1 MQEHRIFVLDG
12 GYVRY
17 LDHMGTDLTHSNAA
31 RASFH
36 KESAE
41 WSKRDQSITAFLAR
55 NLETEPFRHAVLS
68 FELRAPLMVA
78 RQWQRYSVASTHLDE
93 QNAWSEGSRRYVTE
107 EPEFYVPVCDE
118 WRSQPDNKKQG
129 SGENI
134 DLVSGQMMTSKLRQ
148 HNARG
153 VELYNEAMSTY
164 NVCAEQARLFLPAYG
179 MYVTWRWTASFN
191 AVCWFLA
198 QRLGHSAQREIYE
211 YAVAVYAITRQVFPF
226 TTTRLLRSLILHTT

>member
-1 MQEHRIFVLDG
+1 MNPINVLDQ

-31 RASFH
+31 RASFR

-41 WSKRDQSITAFLAR
+41 WGKRDKSIVAYLAR

-68 FELRAPLMVA
+68 FEIRAPLVVA
-78 RQWQRYSVASTHLDE
+78 RQWWRYVVASTHIDD
-93 QNAWSEGSRRYVTE
+93 QNAVSEESRRYVQS
-107 EPEFYVPVCDE
+107 EPEFYIPLCDQ
-118 WRSQPDNKKQG
+118 WRSQPDNRKQG

-134 DLVSGQMMTSKLRQ
+134 DLVSGTLMTSRLRQ
-148 HNARG
+148 HAAMG
-153 VELYNEAMSTY
+153 VKLYEEAMDTY
-164 NVCAEQARLFLPAYG
+164 NVCAEQARFFLTAYP

-211 YAVAVYAITRQVFPF
+211 YAVAVYAITRQVFPY
-226 TTTRLLRSLILHTT
+226 TTTRLLRSLILHST